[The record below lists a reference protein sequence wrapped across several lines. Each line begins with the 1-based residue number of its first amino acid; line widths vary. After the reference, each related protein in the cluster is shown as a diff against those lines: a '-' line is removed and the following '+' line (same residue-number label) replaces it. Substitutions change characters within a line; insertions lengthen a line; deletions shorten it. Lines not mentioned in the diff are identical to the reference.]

1 MIHGWDSMNV
11 NHQLCALTYTIL
23 YNGLEHLWVLV
34 SIRDTKCSFGG
45 VKNYSRFS
53 TVRRDGAQN
62 LYTSQGSTVLCI
74 SSIVPICDYISMLLL
89 EDFNFVCLTF

>member
-1 MIHGWDSMNV
+1 MGLGIHQGPGTNPLW
-11 NHQLCALTYTIL
+11 IL
-23 YNGLEHLWVLV
+23 
-34 SIRDTKCSFGG
+34 RDKCSFDG